1 MIDWAL
7 YNGTG
12 RCCAEALERVYRV
25 ATLAAAAAGTPET
38 LEIPPGRYV
47 MRRPAEL
54 RPVPGGWVV
63 IHGPAAYIEHP
74 YLVDGRA
81 PPQERARTELGWG
94 VVAPEP
100 KIVEVN

>member
-12 RCCAEALERVYRV
+12 RCIADALERVYQA
-25 ATLAAAAAGTPET
+25 ATDRAALTGKPET

-54 RPVPGGWVV
+54 RPTPGGWVV
-63 IHGPAAYIEHP
+63 LHGPAAHVDHP
-74 YLVDGRA
+74 YLLDGRA
-81 PPQERARTELGWG
+81 APQERTKTALGWG

-100 KIVEVN
+100 KIVEA